1 MAKTES
7 RLLSGRIKTKT
18 GNNLDSRRS
27 AFLSLDNAEPNFGN
41 PDSDRYILASLADG
55 TRLFLK
61 LNKGFLVSADSV
73 SADESTFEIDPSGL
87 ANAAG
92 TTLAEVLDNLDSAIT
107 EAFTS
112 GSFTDD
118 NFNGSGTVSD
128 PLTLDSD
135 LRIFGITGDSA
146 TFTNITSS
154 GTVDFSG
161 ATVTDGGTV
170 TTVDIDGGT
179 IDGATIATSDIT
191 VGSGKTLDVS
201 AGTLTLADD
210 QISGDKVEGGTIDTV
225 TVNNL
230 TSGNVNVDGGF
241 IDGTAI
247 GHTTPD
253 SGTFTNLARTS
264 PSGVTAATYGS
275 VTEIPVFTV
284 DASGFIDSIGEVSIS
299 TTLNTSGET
308 GTGSVSLLDSSLNI
322 AAGEGINTVASG
334 NTITVS
340 GELADSSNK
349 GVASFDAGDFSVSS
363 GAVSIKTAGVGNNQL
378 ENDTVTIGSTGIALG
393 ETSTTLS
400 GLTQV
405 NTTNL
410 SVTDSATIN
419 HATVTT
425 LNVSDSAT
433 INHATVTTL
442 NVSDS
447 ATIADLTVDSDANLT
462 HVYVSDLTDNRVV
475 IAGASGKLED
485 DANFTFN
492 GTQFNIGGGNFTVQQ
507 ASGNTQVVGTLDVDA
522 QTTLAS
528 VNVEDLTDNRIV
540 IAGAS
545 GELED
550 DPNFTFNGTQFDIGG
565 GNFTV
570 QQSSGNTQI
579 VGTLDVDQQTTLASV
594 NVQDLTNDRLV
605 VAGTSGELEDDANL
619 TYNGSTL
626 TVANNTA
633 STNSANGALV
643 VTGGVGIG
651 GALNVGGNVE
661 VNGDFTVT
669 GTTTTI
675 EAQTLVIQDPLIHLA
690 DSNETG
696 DELDIGFIGHY
707 YDAAL
712 GGRQH
717 TGLFRDATDDK
728 YYLFAQY
735 QDSALDSSPR
745 SNVIDRSDPSFVLA
759 DLNAAT
765 VVADTF
771 SGTVSADSIT
781 TTNLTTT
788 GTVNF
793 SGATVSN
800 GGTVTTVDIN
810 GGTIDGATIATSNIT
825 VGSGKTLD
833 VSAGTLTLANDQI
846 SGDKV
851 EGGTIDTVTVNNLT
865 SGNVDINGGFID
877 GTAIGH
883 TTPDSGTFTNLTATT
898 VDINGGNIDGTTIAT
913 SDITVGAT
921 KTLDVSAGTL
931 TLANDQISGDKVE
944 GGTIDTVTVNNLTS
958 GNVDING
965 GNIDGTAIGHTTPYS
980 GTFTN
985 LTATTVDINGGNIDG
1000 TTIATSD
1007 ITVGAGKT
1015 LDVSAGTLTLANNQ
1029 ISGDKVEGGTIN
1041 GVTINN
1047 LTSGN
1052 VDINGGFIDGT
1063 AIGHTTADS
1072 GTFTNLARTSPAGV
1086 TAGSYGSVT
1095 EIPVVTVDASGF
1107 IDSIGEVAISTTLNT
1122 AAETGTGSVNLLDSS
1137 LEIAAGEGINT
1148 SASGRTITVAGE
1160 DASTSN
1166 KGVASFDTNDFSVS
1180 SGAVSIKTA
1189 GVGNAQL
1196 ENDDVTVTA
1205 GSGLTGG
1212 GSVALG
1218 SSTELKLDSAAVKGL
1233 FSSGDNINYN
1243 STTGEIAV
1251 ATSGVVAGQYGAYNR
1266 VPIISVDSYGQV
1278 DSVGLAAIEVGLA
1291 DTVDSINFDSNTGVF
1306 RLTTDITQHFTVIT
1320 LDPYTTDD
1328 LSEGGSNQYYTK
1340 IRVDSDIDQAFNEN
1354 PSFGGSGAPF
1364 TVSSDTLVT
1373 NLNADKLDGLSSESF
1388 LRSDAADQKTSGDLR
1403 FNDNIKLT
1411 FGASDDLRIYHN
1423 QTNSYIEE
1431 IGTGDFKLLTN
1442 GQSII
1447 LEDSTNE
1454 KVSGKFTPATSVE
1467 LYYAGNKKFE
1477 TSATGVNVTGTVT
1490 ADGLNLGDNEKA
1502 QFGTDN
1508 DLQIYHDGSNSFIT
1522 DGGTGDLIVRAS
1534 NTLYLQSQAGAENY
1548 LTAVTNGAVSLY
1560 YDNSAKI
1567 ATTSTGVDVTG
1578 EVTADSAT
1586 FTNITRTGATVV
1598 AGTYGSQTA
1607 IPVVTID
1614 ASGFVDSIGTEALS
1628 TVLSTSAETGTGSVN
1643 LLDSSLEIAAGVGID
1658 TTASSNTVTVEID
1671 SGDLAAYFSKVIVHD
1686 NTDGFASDEHVPHS
1700 SISINANNGL
1710 TGGGTINANV
1720 DLAVGAGTGI
1730 RVNANDIDIDSA
1742 DLAAYYSKVI
1752 NHDNTS
1758 GFVADEHVAHSDIEI
1773 NAGKGLTGGGNIASD
1788 VTLDIDSANVRE
1800 MFSGGNGLTY
1810 NSGTGTFA
1818 VGAGTGI
1825 RVNADDVEIDSSELG
1840 TYYSK
1845 VINHDNTSGFVADE
1859 HIDHS
1864 GVTITA
1870 GKGLTGGG
1878 DITTD
1883 RVIDIDSA
1891 NVRGMFSGGTGITY
1905 DDGTGVFTT
1914 NDGQIDHDALSNF
1927 VANEHINH
1935 ANVNINAGK
1944 GLTGGGDI
1952 TASRTI
1958 DIDSANVRAMFSG
1971 GTGITYNSGT
1981 GEFTT
1986 TDGDIV
1992 HDNLSG
1998 FVADEHVAHSGVTL
2012 TAGNG
2017 LTGGGDI
2024 TASRSFAV
2032 GGGTG
2037 ITVTADAISTNDT
2050 EIVHDNLSGFVADEH
2065 VAHSGVTLT
2074 AGNGLTGGGTIAA
2087 SRSFAVGAGTGIT
2100 VAADTVSTNDA
2111 EIVHDN
2117 LSGFVSNEHINH
2129 SGVSIT
2135 AGKGLTGGGD
2145 ITTSRTID
2153 IDSANVR
2160 GMFSGGTG
2168 ITYNSGTGEFTTN
2181 DGQID
2186 HDALANYDPNEH
2198 INHTDVSI
2206 LAGTGLTGG
2215 GTINENRTLNVVG
2228 GDGITANA
2236 DEIEVTVDGST
2247 IELSATDGSGA
2258 VRVKDLGITNAKLAG
2273 SIENAKLSNS
2283 SVTVGSTEIA
2293 LGATST
2299 TIDGLTQVDIDNVRI
2314 DGNTIST
2321 TGGSYMYIDPH
2332 PTDSAGTLVILGN
2345 LQVDGETTTIQS
2357 STVTISDKNIV
2368 LADSATTPA
2377 QANGAGITVNGGNA
2391 TITYDGV
2398 SDRWDFNKAI
2408 EADSVYA
2415 NLTASTVDID
2425 GGNIDGVNIGSATP
2439 DSGTFTGITVNNNI
2453 IVSGTVDGR
2462 DIATDGTKLDGIE
2475 TGATADQTAVEIMS
2489 LIQTRDSNNSGLN
2502 ATTAVTATNVN
2513 ATANNSTDE
2522 TVYLTFVDG
2531 ATGAQGIETD
2541 DGLTYNPS
2549 TGIITSTAF
2558 SGNLTGNADT
2568 ATTATN
2574 VTASANN
2581 GNNETVYLTFVDGA
2595 TGSQGIETDTG
2606 LTYNPSTGIITSTAF
2621 TGNITSSS
2629 VNIDGG
2635 FIDGTAIGHTTPDSG
2650 TFTNLTSNG
2659 NTVLGDAS
2667 GDTVTFNAGAW
2678 TLNNNVT
2685 VTGTWADLG
2694 TVTTVDI
2701 DGGNIDGVNI
2711 GSATPDSGTFTGITV
2726 NNNIV
2731 VNGTVDGRDVAA
2743 DGVTLD
2749 SATASNTPHAIVLRD
2764 GSGNFSAGT
2773 ITAALSGNAST
2784 ATALASSQNFS
2795 LTGDVTATAVGFD
2808 GSGAVQLTT
2817 VYNPGSIVN
2826 EDINASA
2833 EIVDTKLATIS
2844 TAGKVSNSATTATN
2858 ANTNSAIVARD
2869 GSGNFSAGTI
2879 TATLSGN
2886 ASTATTATNAN
2897 NVAITDDTTTNSTH
2911 YVHFGDATSGNDGV
2925 KVSSSKLT
2933 FNPSSGTLQV
2943 GGLTV
2948 ATTADLTAASSPNFS
2963 VDSANFGTA
2972 NSFTIGEGK
2981 AIYYDTG
2988 TSKWEG
2994 AYNDSTGEYTASHVI
3009 VDMTNTDVKIASTGI
3024 FTIPGLSANN
3034 YYFLSSTAGTATN
3047 DPDSSPTAWQP
3058 LYYALDANTIDLQIQ
3073 TPEDTVITTFGSD
3086 GSIND
3091 ATATRYFSAYANA
3104 ITGTLTG
3111 TYAIV
3116 PIDTELASRASAFSL
3131 SGGRVTVNYAGTY
3144 TITYDVTTNT
3154 TLGSARSDTSAIL
3167 YKNGSAVTGTE
3178 ARMYNRTVGVGE
3190 STGTAT
3196 VILTLAANDIIDVR
3210 AALNSGTDT
3219 VVTLADACRL
3229 TIVEI

>member
-87 ANAAG
+87 TNAAG
-92 TTLAEVLDNLDSAIT
+92 TTLAEVLDDLDSAISDALLSG
-107 EAFTS
+107 AFH
-112 GSFTDD
+112 DD

-146 TFTNITSS
+146 TFTNITRT
-154 GTVDFSG
+154 GT
-161 ATVTDGGTV
+161 TVT
-170 TTVDIDGGT
+170 
-179 IDGATIATSDIT
+179 
-191 VGSGKTLDVS
+191 
-201 AGTLTLADD
+201 AG
-210 QISGDKVEGGTIDTV
+210 
-225 TVNNL
+225 
-230 TSGNVNVDGGF
+230 
-241 IDGTAI
+241 
-247 GHTTPD
+247 
-253 SGTFTNLARTS
+253 
-264 PSGVTAATYGS
+264 TYGS

-340 GELADSSNK
+340 GEDASTTNK
-349 GVASFDAGDFSVSS
+349 GVANFDSGDFTVSS
-363 GAVSIKTAGVGNNQL
+363 GYVSVKTSGIDNDQLAGSIT
-378 ENDTVTIGSTGIALG
+378 NDKL
-393 ETSTTLS
+393 
-400 GLTQV
+400 V
-405 NTTNL
+405 NTTIKLGSTTVALGDSSDNL
-410 SVTDSATIN
+410 TIDSADIT
-419 HATVTT
+419 
-425 LNVSDSAT
+425 
-433 INHATVTTL
+433 
-442 NVSDS
+442 
-447 ATIADLTVDSDANLT
+447 
-462 HVYVSDLTDNRVV
+462 
-475 IAGASGKLED
+475 K
-485 DANFTFN
+485 
-492 GTQFNIGGGNFTVQQ
+492 
-507 ASGNTQVVGTLDVDA
+507 LDVSGTA
-522 QTTLAS
+522 TLAS
-528 VNVEDLTDNRIV
+528 
-540 IAGAS
+540 
-545 GELED
+545 
-550 DPNFTFNGTQFDIGG
+550 
-565 GNFTV
+565 
-570 QQSSGNTQI
+570 
-579 VGTLDVDQQTTLASV
+579 ASV
-594 NVQDLTNDRLV
+594 TDLTNDRIV

-619 TYNGSTL
+619 TYDGSTL

-633 STNSANGALV
+633 STNSASGALV

-675 EAQTLVIQDPLIHLA
+675 DVQTLAIQDPLIHLA

-696 DELDIGFIGHY
+696 DEVDIGFIGHY

-759 DLNAAT
+759 DFNAAT
-765 VVADTF
+765 IVADTF

-781 TTNLTTT
+781 TTNFT
-788 GTVNF
+788 
-793 SGATVSN
+793 ATS
-800 GGTVTTVDIN
+800 VDIN
-810 GGTIDGATIATSNIT
+810 GGTIDG
-825 VGSGKTLD
+825 
-833 VSAGTLTLANDQI
+833 
-846 SGDKV
+846 
-851 EGGTIDTVTVNNLT
+851 
-865 SGNVDINGGFID
+865 
-877 GTAIGH
+877 
-883 TTPDSGTFTNLTATT
+883 TT
-898 VDINGGNIDGTTIAT
+898 
-913 SDITVGAT
+913 ITVGAT

-931 TLANDQISGDKVE
+931 TLANDQISGDKIE
-944 GGTIDTVTVNNLTS
+944 GGEIGNVTITNLTS
-958 GNVDING
+958 GNV
-965 GNIDGTAIGHTTPYS
+965 NID
-980 GTFTN
+980 
-985 LTATTVDINGGNIDG
+985 
-1000 TTIATSD
+1000 
-1007 ITVGAGKT
+1007 
-1015 LDVSAGTLTLANNQ
+1015 
-1029 ISGDKVEGGTIN
+1029 
-1041 GVTINN
+1041 
-1047 LTSGN
+1047 
-1052 VDINGGFIDGT
+1052 GGFIDGT
-1063 AIGHTTADS
+1063 AIGHYTADS

-1148 SASGRTITVAGE
+1148 TASGRTITIAGE

-1166 KGVASFDTNDFSVS
+1166 KGIASFDTNDFSVS

-1189 GVGNAQL
+1189 GVGNDQL
-1196 ENDDVTVTA
+1196 EFDSVTVTA

-1251 ATSGVVAGQYGAYNR
+1251 ALSGVVAGTYGTSTKI
-1266 VPIISVDSYGQV
+1266 PIISVDSYGQV
-1278 DSVGLAAIEVGLA
+1278 DSIGLVSAQASLG
-1291 DTVDSINFDSNTGVF
+1291 DTIDSINHNPITGELRIV
-1306 RLTTDITQHFTVIT
+1306 TDIASFFTDIV
-1320 LDPYTTDD
+1320 LDPYTTDS
-1328 LSEGGSNQYYTK
+1328 LSEGTTNLYYTK
-1340 IRVDSDIDQAFNEN
+1340 TRVDSDIDQAFNEN

-1364 TVSSDTLVT
+1364 SVTSDTLVT
-1373 NLNADKLDGLSSESF
+1373 NLNADKLDGISSESF
-1388 LRSDAADQKTSGDLR
+1388 LRSDAADIKTSGDLR
-1403 FNDNIKLT
+1403 FNDNVKLT
-1411 FGASDDLRIYHN
+1411 FGASDDLQIYHD

-1477 TSATGVNVTGTVT
+1477 TSATGVT
-1490 ADGLNLGDNEKA
+1490 
-1502 QFGTDN
+1502 
-1508 DLQIYHDGSNSFIT
+1508 
-1522 DGGTGDLIVRAS
+1522 
-1534 NTLYLQSQAGAENY
+1534 
-1548 LTAVTNGAVSLY
+1548 
-1560 YDNSAKI
+1560 
-1567 ATTSTGVDVTG
+1567 VTG
-1578 EVTADSAT
+1578 EVVADSST
-1586 FTNITRTGATVV
+1586 FTNITRTGTTVV

-1643 LLDSSLEIAAGVGID
+1643 LLDSALEIAAGVGID
-1658 TTASSNTVTVEID
+1658 TTASGNTVTVEID

-1686 NTDGFASDEHVPHS
+1686 NTNGFVADEHVAHS
-1700 SISINANNGL
+1700 GVNITAGSGL
-1710 TGGGTINANV
+1710 TGGGDITTTRTLN
-1720 DLAVGAGTGI
+1720 VGAGTGI
-1730 RVNANDIDIDSA
+1730 RVNTDDVEIDSA

-1752 NHDNTS
+1752 NHDNT
-1758 GFVADEHVAHSDIEI
+1758 
-1773 NAGKGLTGGGNIASD
+1773 
-1788 VTLDIDSANVRE
+1788 
-1800 MFSGGNGLTY
+1800 
-1810 NSGTGTFA
+1810 
-1818 VGAGTGI
+1818 
-1825 RVNADDVEIDSSELG
+1825 
-1840 TYYSK
+1840 
-1845 VINHDNTSGFVADE
+1845 
-1859 HIDHS
+1859 
-1864 GVTITA
+1864 
-1870 GKGLTGGG
+1870 
-1878 DITTD
+1878 
-1883 RVIDIDSA
+1883 
-1891 NVRGMFSGGTGITY
+1891 
-1905 DDGTGVFTT
+1905 
-1914 NDGQIDHDALSNF
+1914 
-1927 VANEHINH
+1927 
-1935 ANVNINAGK
+1935 
-1944 GLTGGGDI
+1944 
-1952 TASRTI
+1952 
-1958 DIDSANVRAMFSG
+1958 
-1971 GTGITYNSGT
+1971 
-1981 GEFTT
+1981 
-1986 TDGDIV
+1986 
-1992 HDNLSG
+1992 
-1998 FVADEHVAHSGVTL
+1998 
-2012 TAGNG
+2012 
-2017 LTGGGDI
+2017 
-2024 TASRSFAV
+2024 
-2032 GGGTG
+2032 
-2037 ITVTADAISTNDT
+2037 
-2050 EIVHDNLSGFVADEH
+2050 SGFVADEH

-2087 SRSFAVGAGTGIT
+2087 SRSFAVGEGTGIT

-2117 LSGFVSNEHINH
+2117 LSGFVANEHIDH

-2145 ITTSRTID
+2145 ITSSRVID

-2168 ITYNSGTGEFTTN
+2168 ITYNSGTGEFTTT
-2181 DGQID
+2181 DGEIV
-2186 HDALANYDPNEH
+2186 HDNLSGFVGNEH
-2198 INHTDVSI
+2198 IDHSAVSI
-2206 LAGTGLTGG
+2206 TAGNGLTGG
-2215 GTINENRTLNVVG
+2215 GDITSTRTLNVVG

-2236 DEIEVTVDGST
+2236 DEIEVTVDDAT

-2258 VRVKDLGITNAKLAG
+2258 VRVKDGGITNTKLQYDSSTIG
-2273 SIENAKLSNS
+2273 TTSIVLG
-2283 SVTVGSTEIA
+2283 GST
-2293 LGATST
+2293 T
-2299 TIDGLTQVDIDNVRI
+2299 TLAGLTQVDIDNVRI

-2368 LADSATTPA
+2368 LADSATTNA
-2377 QANGAGITVNGGNA
+2377 QANGAGITVNGSNA
-2391 TITYDGV
+2391 TITYDG
-2398 SDRWDFNKAI
+2398 STDRWDFNKDI
-2408 EADSVYA
+2408 EVSTVHGALSGNA
-2415 NLTASTVDID
+2415 STASALSSAVTVQLSGD
-2425 GGNIDGVNIGSATP
+2425 VSGSATFTSAGDTANISTTIQP
-2439 DSGTFTGITVNNNI
+2439 NSVALGDDTTGNYVASLVAGNLIDLQNNSGENATPTIDVDLSELTDMTDAAVGTDELVILDAGSQKRKAINEITLGLFNTTNQIVLGDDTTGNYVQQGTTSGNGISGSVNSEGGTFTVT
-2453 IVSGTVDGR
+2453 S
-2462 DIATDGTKLDGIE
+2462 
-2475 TGATADQTAVEIMS
+2475 
-2489 LIQTRDSNNSGLN
+2489 N
-2502 ATTAVTATNVN
+2502 ATN
-2513 ATANNSTDE
+2513 ANTPSTI
-2522 TVYLTFVDG
+2522 VFR
-2531 ATGAQGIETD
+2531 
-2541 DGLTYNPS
+2541 DGL
-2549 TGIITSTAF
+2549 
-2558 SGNLTGNADT
+2558 
-2568 ATTATN
+2568 
-2574 VTASANN
+2574 
-2581 GNNETVYLTFVDGA
+2581 
-2595 TGSQGIETDTG
+2595 
-2606 LTYNPSTGIITSTAF
+2606 
-2621 TGNITSSS
+2621 
-2629 VNIDGG
+2629 
-2635 FIDGTAIGHTTPDSG
+2635 
-2650 TFTNLTSNG
+2650 
-2659 NTVLGDAS
+2659 
-2667 GDTVTFNAGAW
+2667 
-2678 TLNNNVT
+2678 
-2685 VTGTWADLG
+2685 
-2694 TVTTVDI
+2694 
-2701 DGGNIDGVNI
+2701 
-2711 GSATPDSGTFTGITV
+2711 
-2726 NNNIV
+2726 
-2731 VNGTVDGRDVAA
+2731 
-2743 DGVTLD
+2743 
-2749 SATASNTPHAIVLRD
+2749 
-2764 GSGNFSAGT
+2764 GNFSAGT

-2795 LTGDVTATAVGFD
+2795 LTGDVTASAVSFD
-2808 GSGAVQLTT
+2808 GTGAVQLTT
-2817 VYNPGSIVN
+2817 AYNPGSIVN
-2826 EDINASA
+2826 DDINTSAGIVDTKLATISTAGKVANSATTATNANTINAIVARDASGNFSAGTITASLSGNATTATTATNVTATANNSTDETVYLTFVDGATGSQGIETDTGLTYNPSTGLITSTAFSGNLTGNVTGNASTATALASSQNFSISGDITAAAVGFDGTGAVTLSAAITSGSIVNDDINASA
-2833 EIVDTKLATIS
+2833 AIADTKLATIS

-2858 ANTNSAIVARD
+2858 ANTINTIVARD

-2886 ASTATTATNAN
+2886 ATTATNATN
-2897 NVAITDDTTTNSTH
+2897 STNVAITNDTTTNSTH

-2925 KVSSSKLT
+2925 KVSNSKLT
-2933 FNPSSGTLQV
+2933 FNPSSGVLSV
-2943 GGLTV
+2943 NGVSV

-2981 AIYYDTG
+2981 AVYYDTG

-3009 VDMTNTDVKIASTGI
+3009 VDMAATDVKIASTGI
-3024 FTIPGLSANN
+3024 FTLSGGLSANN

-3104 ITGTLTG
+3104 ITSTLTG

-3144 TITYDVTTNT
+3144 TITYDVTTNNIS
-3154 TLGSARSDTSAIL
+3154 GAARSDTSAIL

-3178 ARMYNRTVGVGE
+3178 SRMYNRVAGVGE

-3229 TIVEI
+3229 TITEI